1 MSGRI
6 KSLPSSPHLG
16 PAPCLCGAGPEAGYL
31 LLSILVQ
38 PQVFFF
44 VFLFFFL
51 VHRKEV
57 ITIYLQGSERA
68 REAMGN
74 TSPTCHL
81 INAQS
86 TPISFRHSSV
96 TQQ

>member
-44 VFLFFFL
+44 FFF
-51 VHRKEV
+51 VHIKEV

-68 REAMGN
+68 RAAMGN